1 MMFHRT
7 PPGRRLLSRL
17 PSLVALLCGVA
28 PIPAAAELVTL
39 RIDPGQR
46 FQNIRGFGASG
57 AWWTNY
63 VAKFP
68 EEDRRRIL
76 RLLFTK
82 DGAA

>member
-1 MMFHRT
+1 MI
-7 PPGRRLLSRL
+7 
-17 PSLVALLCGVA
+17 ALLCCVVN
-28 PIPAAAELVTL
+28 AAEPVTL

-63 VAKFP
+63 VAEFP
-68 EEDRRRIL
+68 EENRRRIL

-82 DGAA
+82 DEAA